1 MLCDRCHKNEA
12 TIHIKE
18 LHNQQWKTVNLCA
31 GCAAKMDESG
41 TLGNLGLNLAE
52 MIFKLG
58 QPEAGL
64 SQTDKKAAGTPPP
77 PADFPECPHCHWSV
91 AKINESGGKMGC
103 PDCYRHFGTLLEGVF
118 SRVQHGNIHLGK
130 RPELAGSPANVRA
143 LKFELEKLQK
153 ALQEA
158 VKREEYEHAATCRDQ
173 IRHLQTLLKNQGK
186 Q

>member
-31 GCAAKMDESG
+31 DCAAKMDESG

-58 QPEAGL
+58 QPQGDSHA
-64 SQTDKKAAGTPPP
+64 TDNSAAKSPAA

-91 AKINESGGKMGC
+91 DKINGSGGKMGC
-103 PDCYRHFGTLLEGVF
+103 PHCYRHFGELLEGVF

-130 RPELAGSPANVRA
+130 RPELAGSPANIRA
-143 LKFELEKLQK
+143 LKFELDKLEKD
-153 ALQEA
+153 LQEA

-173 IRHLQTLLKNQGK
+173 IRHLQMLLKDQGK